1 MGVIAASSKD
11 KPRASQIAVQFDIP
25 LLQATVRP
33 RDLEAGRGILQLTE
47 GALSIQLTGRDVPG
61 AVTIDFADKSMANRR
76 RAGHNELLGKAV
88 GWKQAHAPVIL
99 DATGGYGRDAFLLA
113 DLGCQVK
120 VCERNPVMALLF
132 GEALSRASASDD
144 QWLESVT
151 SRIQLLSRDAIDLE
165 ATTLTDVEVVY
176 LDPMFPLDR
185 RAAPA
190 KEMQVL
196 HQLLA
201 FDGAQ
206 GDVEGAAQHAKPGEE
221 GAALDDQDAAL
232 LAWARAQD
240 VRRVVVKRPRRAPV
254 ISGAMPGH
262 CLTGKSVRFDVYPV
276 S

>member
-1 MGVIAASSKD
+1 MGVVAASLED
-11 KPRASQIAVQFDIP
+11 RLRATQIAEQFDLP
-25 LLQATVRP
+25 LLDASIRP
-33 RDLEAGRGILQLTE
+33 RDLEVGRAVLQVIE
-47 GALSIQLTGRDVPG
+47 GVLSVQLTGRAVPG
-61 AVTIDFADKSMANRR
+61 PVTIDFSDKSMANRR
-76 RAGHNELLGKAV
+76 RGGHNELLGKAV
-88 GWKQAHAPVIL
+88 GWKQARAPGIL

-113 DLGCQVK
+113 DLGCEVTI
-120 VCERNPVMALLF
+120 CERDPIMALLF
-132 GEALSRASASDD
+132 REALSRASASED
-144 QWLESVT
+144 QWLASVVE
-151 SRIQLLSRDAIDLE
+151 RMQLLSRDAIDLE
-165 ATTLTDVEVVY
+165 ATALKDVEVIY

-201 FDGAQ
+201 FSGAQ
-206 GDVEGAAQHAKPGEE
+206 GDVE
-221 GAALDDQDAAL
+221 DAAL

-254 ISGAMPGH
+254 IPGAIPGH